1 MVTHLQRHGTCQV
14 VSVLFLSVEV
24 KTLLTIVVMELG
36 FISGVLDPKERERYR
51 FPPLCLLAQ
60 QHFS

>member
-1 MVTHLQRHGTCQV
+1 
-14 VSVLFLSVEV
+14 VLFLSVEV